1 MKKFK
6 LAHFNLGWI
15 LVFILTIFA
24 LLVVIFRFSKQSVF
38 LVLLLA
44 ACIYLTIAT
53 IHHIRDKTLKLEIL
67 LEYIFIAVL
76 ALIILQS
83 IILI

>member
-1 MKKFK
+1 MKKVK
-6 LAHFNLGWI
+6 LAHLNVGRI
-15 LVFILTIFA
+15 LVFVLTIFA

-38 LVLLLA
+38 LILLLA
-44 ACIYLTIAT
+44 ACTYLVIAI

-83 IILI
+83 II